1 MFINPKAKTNWNR
14 AGVGSVGG
22 GGAKKGSEHS
32 GRLVLLTNDEK

>member
-1 MFINPKAKTNWNR
+1 MFINPKAKTKWNR
-14 AGVGSVGG
+14 AGAGSVG

>member
-14 AGVGSVGG
+14 AGAGSV